1 MTLQSTLR
9 RARRQ
14 AGLALPVVLIIL
26 AVMLLG
32 SVYLLRSVNS
42 TALTAA
48 NLAYDETLGRAADL
62 GLHTGFDWLQTTA
75 RNNKIALD
83 QNDAANGYVASWDR
97 TLPNDPGSP
106 FWNGKRTIVG
116 DDGTRID
123 YVIHRMCNAAGTYN
137 GNQCV
142 KMSATGAATGSG
154 ASLGMSMAA
163 DAPAYNGTPQ
173 LHYVIA
179 ARIVGGRGASVT
191 NQMIVLI
198 GA

>member
-1 MTLQSTLR
+1 MNMHTTFR
-9 RARRQ
+9 RGRRQ
-14 AGLALPVVLIIL
+14 TGLALPVILIIL
-26 AVMLLG
+26 TVMLVG

-42 TALTAA
+42 TALTAS
-48 NLAYDETLGRAADL
+48 NLAYDTTLSRAADL
-62 GLHTGFDWLQTTA
+62 GLHTGFTWLQQTA

-83 QNDAANGYVASWDR
+83 QNDANNGYVATWD
-97 TLPNDPGSP
+97 GSQP
-106 FWNGKRTIVG
+106 ADAAFWAGKQTIDG

-123 YVIHRMCNAAGTYN
+123 YVIHRLCLTAGTYN

-142 KMSATGAATGSG
+142 QTAATPAATGSG
-154 ASLGMSMAA
+154 AALGASLAA
-163 DAPAYNGTPQ
+163 DAPVYNGTPQ

-179 ARIVGGRGASVT
+179 ARIVGGRGANVT